1 MKKRVYNSAQ
11 EVCDVLRDGKVKRNS
26 MLVMKRQAKRR
37 NDDNTYQV
45 MRDGIEMFDNSFKD
59 LLFCSFYNKP
69 ISSLSLYDIV
79 KLDIDN
85 PELVTYYHNIRYT
98 MVMLGETGDLL
109 SYKGVILSPKEMRY
123 L

>member
-1 MKKRVYNSAQ
+1 MKKKVYSSAQ

-37 NDDNTYQV
+37 NDDNTYLM

-79 KLDIDN
+79 KLDLDN

-109 SYKGVILSPKEMRY
+109 SYRGVILSPKEMRY

>member
-1 MKKRVYNSAQ
+1 MKKRVYSSAQ

-37 NDDNTYQV
+37 NDDITYQ
-45 MRDGIEMFDNSFKD
+45 MMKDGIEMFDNSFKD

-69 ISSLSLYDIV
+69 ISSLTLYDIV
-79 KLDIDN
+79 KLDIDK

-109 SYKGVILSPKEMRY
+109 SYKGIILSPREMRY
-123 L
+123 M

>member
-1 MKKRVYNSAQ
+1 MKKRVYSSAQ

-37 NDDNTYQV
+37 NDDNTYQ
-45 MRDGIEMFDNSFKD
+45 MMKDGIEMFDNSFKD

-69 ISSLSLYDIV
+69 ISSLTLYDIV
-79 KLDIDN
+79 KLDIDK

-109 SYKGVILSPKEMRY
+109 SYKGIILSPREMRY
-123 L
+123 M